1 MKDRKSHMFNY
12 WYLDNWPFIFY
23 LKIAGFGQVHGQN
36 ACKKKKISH
45 FEGFYSFS
53 FAPLKEKKKEE
64 YVSFSLVTHI
74 FSTSQPSFIFND
86 WWYGDGF
93 CHYTAWPPSG
103 PELKKANISYITLE
117 NTSVF
122 CCPLNYHQHTA
133 GEKMKKCPR
142 LSATELGCLL
152 QKPHF
157 WRKTFRTI
165 SFVMKPSVHCSLNDH
180 LIIFN
185 VIIYY
190 LSPCKQKCF
199 LSWNYLWIFFTPRFY
214 LAILSIP
221 LTTVKILNNLSSH
234 LWGYF

>member
-1 MKDRKSHMFNY
+1 MH
-12 WYLDNWPFIFY
+12 
-23 LKIAGFGQVHGQN
+23 A
-36 ACKKKKISH
+36 KKNLTLWRVLFLFFCSS
-45 FEGFYSFS
+45 EG
-53 FAPLKEKKKEE
+53 KKKEE

-157 WRKTFRTI
+157 WRKTFWTI